1 MSNDPFSDPAD
12 QKKYLKIALS
22 GEGGVGKTRAALS
35 FPKPCVVDTENGTEP
50 YRKNYEF
57 KKKFANRWRHL
68 DALMTWLRGHPGVYE
83 TLIIDSGTVFYLDLI
98 QDIVDFIKN
107 KRGNEIMTP
116 GDWGVQKRRWAA
128 WMNQLVELPMHV
140 ILSFREKPEYEETT
154 NKRGE
159 EVRKKTGNYLPEWDK
174 QTEHLFD
181 LCFRCYTEEDKK
193 NKTSKF
199 LMACTKTRYDWMP
212 KYSVHD
218 VTKQRAFQTLFEPH
232 VVQMLTAPDP
242 PPPVHTEPLII
253 IDTEKTEAEKVQ
265 EAITTV
271 AGAAKQDIVEAVE
284 KIGEKKIAEATG
296 NDLATAP
303 GAPDDPPVNTT
314 PNTPE
319 MNCQEL
325 KRFFGTPPIEKDQPE
340 ATADDLK
347 LLMERGAKMRW
358 ADDSKKCRKQG
369 CSANGHIHPWFQP
382 ADAKSMIRCMYN
394 VESSRD
400 LRKPQ
405 VDFLYGEFAKV
416 LAEQAF
422 LDRDKENTVYIATPV
437 GTTEEEVRRNVLTY
451 TK

>member
-1 MSNDPFSDPAD
+1 VSNDPFSDPAD

-68 DALMTWLRGHPGVYE
+68 DSLMAWLRGHPGVYE
-83 TLIIDSGTVFYLDLI
+83 TLIVDSGTVFYLDLI

-296 NDLATAP
+296 KDLATAP

-394 VESSRD
+394 VESSRE